1 MSAMAAFFS
10 MRADLRLRDDA
21 ETSGIAS
28 SLSTRSTKTGA
39 ELDAAAPAEPR
50 FGMLWPSKG
59 GVRKRRFTSLSA
71 GAGAGAG
78 AGAEQEQEQKQ
89 EQEH

>member
-1 MSAMAAFFS
+1 MAAFFS

-50 FGMLWPSKG
+50 FGMWA
-59 GVRKRRFTSLSA
+59 SA
-71 GAGAGAG
+71 RGCQHGQQLAQARSAC
-78 AGAEQEQEQKQ
+78 
-89 EQEH
+89 

>member
-1 MSAMAAFFS
+1 MAAFFS

-50 FGMLWPSKG
+50 FGMLVDYE
-59 GVRKRRFTSLSA
+59 GVSNTDSA
-71 GAGAGAG
+71 FSGAWA
-78 AGAEQEQEQKQ
+78 Q
-89 EQEH
+89 

>member
-1 MSAMAAFFS
+1 MLSLLGAGGNVRSVASSAMAAFFS

-50 FGMLWPSKG
+50 FGMLVDCE
-59 GVRKRRFTSLSA
+59 GVSNTDSA
-71 GAGAGAG
+71 YSGAWA
-78 AGAEQEQEQKQ
+78 Q
-89 EQEH
+89 